1 MVTAGENQ
9 EPWQCDLGPRLT
21 SIFFKTSFQTIAG
34 AGAATRGNTSVTL
47 GLLWSELSPGQLCDP
62 GHISLL
68 ILSRKDTRCM
78 HYSTWGSQKHSEKKR
93 MQKRRNMLCN
103 T

>member
-34 AGAATRGNTSVTL
+34 AGYWLMLHDTGQMVEGL
-47 GLLWSELSPGQLCDP
+47 GEGWGGEAFEPGVLSAEVAFNLRP
-62 GHISLL
+62 
-68 ILSRKDTRCM
+68 
-78 HYSTWGSQKHSEKKR
+78 E
-93 MQKRRNMLCN
+93 
-103 T
+103 